1 MEANE
6 SLPPKARGHKLAYP
20 KHYHVRDNVACICKR
35 SEFRNI
41 KVACF
46 LKRGVIFV
54 CVSVC
59 VYEIESEKEKKCECV
74 CEREMDDVS
83 VFYLLL
89 SDDQS
94 LPICESK
101 SPR

>member
-1 MEANE
+1 M
-6 SLPPKARGHKLAYP
+6 
-20 KHYHVRDNVACICKR
+20 
-35 SEFRNI
+35 
-41 KVACF
+41 
-46 LKRGVIFV
+46 
-54 CVSVC
+54 
-59 VYEIESEKEKKCECV
+59 YEIESEKEKKCECV